1 MGFLIGLV
9 PAFGL
14 GFTLHFEYAVFEIDL
29 GPFIIMLGDV
39 DAITAKLDGED
50 E

>member
-1 MGFLIGLV
+1 MGFLIGLA

-14 GFTLHFEYAVFEIDL
+14 GFTLHFEFAVLEVML
-29 GPFIIMLGDV
+29 GPFILMLGDV
-39 DAITAKLDGED
+39 DSMTHGED

>member
-1 MGFLIGLV
+1 MGFLIGLA

-14 GFTLHFEYAVFEIDL
+14 GFTLHFEFAVLEVML

-39 DAITAKLDGED
+39 DAMTAGVDDED
-50 E
+50 

>member
-14 GFTLHFEYAVFEIDL
+14 GFTLHFEFAVFEIQL
-29 GPFIIMLGDV
+29 GPLVFMLGDV
-39 DAITAKLDGED
+39 GSMTHGED